1 MNLLQSKIN
10 HILLAVLIS
19 TLVSC
24 GAGKNGHVQEV
35 QSYLDDY
42 NKKYQ
47 ELYSAS
53 TDGQW
58 AVNTHIVEGDTM
70 NAYKSGLADQ
80 ALAKFTGSNVNIE
93 KARAY
98 MKWENELQPLQI
110 KQLKKILYM
119 ACLLYTSP
127 SPRDRTR
134 SRMPSSA

>member
-24 GAGKNGHVQEV
+24 GGGKNGHVQEV
-35 QSYLDDY
+35 QTYLDDY

-58 AVNTHIVEGDTM
+58 AVNTHIVEGE
-70 NAYKSGLADQ
+70 YRKGKSIYEVG
-80 ALAKFTGSNVNIE
+80 K
-93 KARAY
+93 
-98 MKWENELQPLQI
+98 
-110 KQLKKILYM
+110 
-119 ACLLYTSP
+119 
-127 SPRDRTR
+127 
-134 SRMPSSA
+134 